1 MLFAV
6 MSKDDYHSSLVCHNR
21 MLRCKATYL
30 CGDRERDLW
39 VTLQLF
45 ENGMTVI
52 LRSTRYL
59 IYQDKSL
66 SAKTLVG
73 LSPTGCQHN
82 HTRCQHNHY
91 HQ

>member
-6 MSKDDYHSSLVCHNR
+6 TSKDDYHSLVVCHNR

-30 CGDRERDLW
+30 CGDGEWDLW
-39 VTLQLF
+39 VTLQLL
-45 ENGMTVI
+45 ENDMT
-52 LRSTRYL
+52 L
-59 IYQDKSL
+59 IYQDESL

-82 HTRCQHNHY
+82 HTKCQHNYY
-91 HQ
+91 HQYNFY